1 MPNLTRRDVLQI
13 VGGVAAGAAGALAA
27 TRCRQDAGEEQG
39 HNPAA
44 QAESTGEPPPVGQ
57 ADFPITENARDAE
70 AMFKSGFNCAQAV
83 LTCCGRSFGLPEE
96 TGKRM
101 GAAFVGG
108 MGMMGLTC
116 GSVTGAFMAI
126 GLKHAQTEATD
137 TAPAGRANRLVREFT
152 RRFEQLHGSICC
164 NTLLGLDIATPEG
177 LQKAVAEG
185 YFTESRCPIYVR
197 DAAALLEH
205 LFREEKADAT
215 SNQADNQETKP

>member
-1 MPNLTRRDVLQI
+1 
-13 VGGVAAGAAGALAA
+13 
-27 TRCRQDAGEEQG
+27 
-39 HNPAA
+39 
-44 QAESTGEPPPVGQ
+44 
-57 ADFPITENARDAE
+57 
-70 AMFKSGFNCAQAV
+70 
-83 LTCCGRSFGLPEE
+83 
-96 TGKRM
+96 
-101 GAAFVGG
+101 
-108 MGMMGLTC
+108 
-116 GSVTGAFMAI
+116 MAI